1 MPLLATYYLRLTTG
15 VPMPKLKPLCDHVFS
30 TGRCCGSPALRD
42 SNFCYWHH
50 TARARRASRPAPPPE
65 QPANSNILM
74 PLVEDADSL
83 MVSLQEV
90 LHAIAENRIDRA
102 RAGLLLYGIQ
112 TSAIILPHLSRR
124 IGNRVVLETI
134 SEGED
139 LTVPTPPTQI
149 ALPEQAAS

>member
-1 MPLLATYYLRLTTG
+1 
-15 VPMPKLKPLCDHVFS
+15 
-30 TGRCCGSPALRD
+30 
-42 SNFCYWHH
+42 
-50 TARARRASRPAPPPE
+50 
-65 QPANSNILM
+65 M

>member
-1 MPLLATYYLRLTTG
+1 
-15 VPMPKLKPLCDHVFS
+15 MPKLKPLCDHVFS

-50 TARARRASRPAPPPE
+50 TARARRASRPAPPSAP
-65 QPANSNILM
+65 PTNSNILM

-112 TSAIILPHLSRR
+112 TSAMILPHMSNRA
-124 IGNRVVLETI
+124 GSRVVLETL

-139 LTVPTPPTQI
+139 LTVPTPADNEATPPTLQS
-149 ALPEQAAS
+149 A

>member
-1 MPLLATYYLRLTTG
+1 
-15 VPMPKLKPLCDHVFS
+15 MPKLKPLCDHVFS
-30 TGRCCGSPALRD
+30 TGRCCGSPALKD

-65 QPANSNILM
+65 QPTNSNILM

-112 TSAIILPHLSRR
+112 TSAMILPHISNRR
-124 IGNRVVLETI
+124 GDRFVLTMPDG
-134 SEGED
+134 GED
-139 LTVPTPPTQI
+139 LAVPTPTENEAAPPTLQL
-149 ALPEQAAS
+149 A

>member
-1 MPLLATYYLRLTTG
+1 
-15 VPMPKLKPLCDHVFS
+15 MPKLKPLCVHVFS

-50 TARARRASRPAPPPE
+50 TARARRASRPAPPPA
-65 QPANSNILM
+65 PPTNSNILM

-112 TSAIILPHLSRR
+112 TSAMILPHISNRR
-124 IGNRVVLETI
+124 GDRFVLTMPDG
-134 SEGED
+134 GED
-139 LTVPTPPTQI
+139 LTVPTPAENEAPPPTLQL
-149 ALPEQAAS
+149 A

>member
-1 MPLLATYYLRLTTG
+1 MPR
-15 VPMPKLKPLCDHVFS
+15 LKPLCDHVFS

-50 TARARRASRPAPPPE
+50 TARARRASRPAPPVE
-65 QPANSNILM
+65 LPANSNILM

-112 TSAIILPHLSRR
+112 TSAMILPHLS
-124 IGNRVVLETI
+124 NRPGDRYLSAMPED
-134 SEGED
+134 GED
-139 LTVPTPPTQI
+139 LTVPPTTLLPQTTPI
-149 ALPEQAAS
+149 LLASTDAERSL